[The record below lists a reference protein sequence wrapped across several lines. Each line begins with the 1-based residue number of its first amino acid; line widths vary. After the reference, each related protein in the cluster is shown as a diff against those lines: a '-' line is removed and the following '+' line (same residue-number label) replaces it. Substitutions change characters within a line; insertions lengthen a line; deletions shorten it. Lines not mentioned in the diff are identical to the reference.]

1 MLIDTREPYD
11 PTWLVK
17 LAREQYPNIPELAE
31 ELEKCT
37 RILKPV
43 TILDTDRDYYVYFKE
58 DNEGTRGGN
67 IILDVDGKHSA
78 ILDVFEDYGVIG
90 LEFLNN
96 FSFKNT
102 GARVIEI
109 DA

>member
-1 MLIDTREPYD
+1 MKLIDTREPYD
-11 PTWLVK
+11 PSWLVE
-17 LAREQYPNIPELAE
+17 LAKEQYPKTPELAQ
-31 ELEKCT
+31 ELEKCIK
-37 RILKPV
+37 ILKPV

-58 DNEGTRGGN
+58 DNEGSRGGN

-78 ILDVFEDYGVIG
+78 ILDVFEDYRVIG

-96 FSFKNT
+96 LSLKN
-102 GARVIEI
+102 ARVIEI